1 MENSPQKTSVK
12 LKFEKIMEKI
22 PTNTELEQI
31 INEQGPLSSIAL
43 IELQERRKEQ
53 AMQQRPVQ
61 GTVAQRVVDDM
72 NARKQAQMMGI
83 AQMQPQINPD
93 EISPEM
99 INALGNPNVLRASDG
114 AFIGEGTPQGFDQEL
129 EEPETDFFLNPFR
142 EDFLTDLGVGVK
154 SVATNPL
161 TYIGAATPFGVAR
174 LAGLGSKIPGIKSA
188 ASRFVPDFAK
198 KGFDATKGYFT
209 TSRKYT
215 KKDINSFQ
223 SKYDEISKSI
233 TKKELDAFKNKK
245 LGTDSKGNKITFQG
259 PDDEARRILTDRKLG
274 SMWFK
279 GDKDVRGIFKGDSI
293 STKRSGKGIKG
304 RISDEEAGQQLRN
317 IIQGGARPG
326 RKKIRKGRAAIATS
340 FPAFGLAALMDDGSN
355 LAALEEA
362 GTPPPDPSKEEPP
375 KEGGEEGK
383 GLGLGL
389 NTSLNPLL
397 TILAGDAIRRGDT
410 ASAQGLLKTGQAIQQ
425 SKDARALDREKLDIA
440 REELQIKR
448 LAADRVNQLDPNQF
462 LTQRLKFNSNPE
474 QLVIAEKQAIR
485 DVQINH
491 PNRSGLLFKSPP
503 TEVEIRKD
511 PDLSEEFNRQIQIN
525 LDNNFTNSVLASYDP
540 SSFMIKN
547 QIANQFK
554 NFSVK

>member
-53 AMQQRPVQ
+53 AMQQKPVQ

-72 NARKQAQMMGI
+72 NAQKQAQMMGI

-93 EISPEM
+93 EITPEM
-99 INALGNPNVLRASDG
+99 INALGNPNVLKASDG
-114 AFIGEGTPQGFDQEL
+114 AFVGEGIPQGFDQDL

-154 SVATNPL
+154 SAATDPL
-161 TYIGAATPFGVAR
+161 TYASFIPLAGPVAR
-174 LAGLGSKIPGIKSA
+174 YAGLGSKIPGVKSA

-198 KGFDATKGYFT
+198 KGFDATKQFFT
-209 TSRKYT
+209 TAGPKAGRKYSG
-215 KKDINSFQ
+215 KDIKLFK
-223 SKYDEISKSI
+223 SKYDDLSDE
-233 TKKELDAFKNKK
+233 ELGK
-245 LGTDSKGNKITFQG
+245 L
-259 PDDEARRILTDRKLG
+259 
-274 SMWFK
+274 WFK
-279 GDKDVRGIFKGDSI
+279 GDKDVRRIFKDDKLP
-293 STKRSGKGIKG
+293 TKRSGKGIKG
-304 RISDEEAGQQLRN
+304 RISNEEAGKGLRDL
-317 IIQGGARPG
+317 IQGGTRF
-326 RKKIRKGRAAIATS
+326 RKGRVLTASTV
-340 FPAFGLAALMDDGSN
+340 PAFAAAALMDDGSN

-375 KEGGEEGK
+375 KEGGGEERK
-383 GLGLGL
+383 GLGLNL
-389 NTSLNPLL
+389 SLNPLL

-425 SKDARALDREKLDIA
+425 SKDARALDKEKLDIA
-440 REELQIKR
+440 REELDIKR
-448 LAADRVNQLDPNQF
+448 LAAQRVNQLDPNQF

-474 QLVIAEKQAIR
+474 QLDIAEKQAIR

-503 TEVEIRKD
+503 TEEEILKD
-511 PDLSEEFNRQIQIN
+511 PDLKDEFNRQIQIN

-540 SSFMIKN
+540 RSFMIN
-547 QIANQFK
+547 TQLANQFK
-554 NFSVK
+554 NFSIK

>member
-53 AMQQRPVQ
+53 AMQQKPVQ

-72 NARKQAQMMGI
+72 NAQKQAQMMGI

-93 EISPEM
+93 EITPEM

-154 SVATNPL
+154 DAATNPF
-161 TYIGAATPFGVAR
+161 TYASFLPLGAAAR

-209 TSRKYT
+209 TAGPKAGRKYSG
-215 KKDINSFQ
+215 KDIKLFK
-223 SKYDEISKSI
+223 SKYDDLSDE
-233 TKKELDAFKNKK
+233 ELGK
-245 LGTDSKGNKITFQG
+245 L
-259 PDDEARRILTDRKLG
+259 
-274 SMWFK
+274 WFK
-279 GDKDVRGIFKGDSI
+279 GDKDVRRIFKDDKLP
-293 STKRSGKGIKG
+293 TKRSGKGIKG
-304 RISDEEAGQQLRN
+304 RISNEEAGKGLRDL
-317 IIQGGARPG
+317 IQGGTRL
-326 RKKIRKGRAAIATS
+326 RKGRVLTASTVPTFA
-340 FPAFGLAALMDDGSN
+340 GLALMDDGSN
-355 LAALEEA
+355 LAALEET
-362 GTPPPDPSKEEPP
+362 GTPSPDPSKEEPP
-375 KEGGEEGK
+375 KEGGGEERK
-383 GLGLGL
+383 GLGLNL
-389 NTSLNPLL
+389 SLNPLL

-425 SKDARALDREKLDIA
+425 SKDARALDKEKLDIA
-440 REELQIKR
+440 REELEIKR

-462 LTQRLKFNSNPE
+462 LTQRLKFNSNAE
-474 QLVIAEKQAIR
+474 QLDIAEKQAIR

-491 PNRSGLLFKSPP
+491 PNRSGLLFKNPP
-503 TEVEIRKD
+503 TEEEIRKD
-511 PDLSEEFNRQIQIN
+511 PDLSEEFNRQIQRN
-525 LDNNFTNSVLASYDP
+525 LDNNFVNSVLASYDP
-540 SSFMIKN
+540 RSFMIKN

-554 NFSVK
+554 NFSIK